1 MILNFVLFTFEKR
14 LSIWHQKLRKHQIE
28 NSFCN
33 MATATAAK
41 EVSTPM
47 EEKSSPETEVSA
59 ISFIL
64 KRSNYKKIITCLIK
78 NVNLVT
84 NPI

>member
-1 MILNFVLFTFEKR
+1 
-14 LSIWHQKLRKHQIE
+14 
-28 NSFCN
+28 

-84 NPI
+84 NSI